1 MKQFNYTYKA
11 PTEEERKE
19 IASIRRKYEEK
30 EKAESKLDRLRK
42 LDARVK
48 RAAMIFSLTF
58 GIVGCLIFGAGLTL
72 ALEYGRLVWGAV
84 VGVVGCL
91 PMGVAYPLYKFILN
105 RNKKKYGGEI
115 VKLAEELL
123 NEE

>member
-1 MKQFNYTYKA
+1 MKQFKYTYKA

-19 IASIRRKYEEK
+19 IASIRRKYTES

-48 RAAMIFSLTF
+48 GTARFFALLV
-58 GIVGCLIFGAGLTL
+58 GIVGCLVFGTGLTL
-72 ALEYGRLVWGAV
+72 ALEYERFVWGAV
-84 VGVVGCL
+84 VGVFGCL
-91 PMGVAYPLYKFILN
+91 FMGAAYPLYKFIVK

-115 VKLAEELL
+115 VKLAGELL